1 MKSESLFCCFKGKQ
15 AQCKK
20 GGKREQNKEYRS
32 QRTSCCNNIGWQTLP
47 DDIMEI
53 ILKHLN
59 LRERIRLTIICKSWN
74 SLAMRRDF
82 SNAPQL
88 PWLLLPQA
96 SNKYL
101 SFSSVSD
108 GKFHTLRLPKPVRG
122 GRVCGCSKGWLVMI
136 KEKVLNSKLYLI
148 NPISRDQHQLPS
160 LRTIPS
166 FHKFVNTNKSKRGGA
181 LLFCTLFA
189 LSTSDVKSKNCI
201 VAAVFD
207 ELTLGLCRPGDKTWS
222 VFHVLDENEHLT
234 TILFSSSGML
244 YALVSSSGKNGIVVA
259 SHSLNFGDDTVKI
272 KLVYDKIESRRD
284 LNTSIEYRDGYQI
297 VLKGMYTYHLL
308 QSATNNEVFVIHQI
322 QDCFSRR
329 DGDFEEE
336 DENEEEGT
344 DDEDEDEDEEEI
356 DDEEG
361 TDDEDEDEDEE
372 EIDDEEETDNEDEG
386 DEEEEEDNNND
397 DQDEE
402 VNNDEFHHTD
412 IASED
417 ASGLKPYLRTSEFRV
432 YKLDQE
438 NGNFDRVQCLGDNQL
453 FFCSDA
459 ECVSLHP
466 ASNIQGF
473 DGNCI
478 YFATNAIWRLHSLE
492 YTSREIGVFYLDS
505 RRIERPFPSI
515 NLSVLTKLTWLTP
528 SL

>member
-1 MKSESLFCCFKGKQ
+1 M
-15 AQCKK
+15 
-20 GGKREQNKEYRS
+20 
-32 QRTSCCNNIGWQTLP
+32 GWQTVP

-59 LRERIRLTIICKSWN
+59 LRERIRLRIICKSWN

-88 PWLLLPQA
+88 PWLLLPQG

-108 GKFHTLRLPKPVRG
+108 VKFHTLMLPKPVRG

-136 KEKVLNSKLYLI
+136 KEKVSKLYLV

-181 LLFCTLFA
+181 LLFCNSFA
-189 LSTSDVKSKNCI
+189 LSTADVKSNNCI

-222 VFHVLDENEHLT
+222 VFHVLDENEYLAKL
-234 TILFSSSGML
+234 LFSSSGML
-244 YALVSSSGKNGIVVA
+244 YALVFSGSLSKNGIVVA

-272 KLVYDKIESRRD
+272 KLVYDKTESTRD
-284 LNTSIEYRDGYQI
+284 LNPSIEYCDDFQI
-297 VLKGMYTYHLL
+297 LLKGMYASHLL

-322 QDCFSRR
+322 LDCFLRR
-329 DGDFEEE
+329 DGDVEEE

-344 DDEDEDEDEEEI
+344 DDEDEDEDKDKDEEEI
-356 DDEEG
+356 DDEEEA
-361 TDDEDEDEDEE
+361 DDEDEDEDEDEE
-372 EIDDEEETDNEDEG
+372 EIDDEDETDDEDEEETDDEDDEDEEEIDDEDETDDEDDEEEETD

-397 DQDEE
+397 DQDEG
-402 VNNDEFHHTD
+402 VNNGEFRRVD

-417 ASGLKPYLRTSEFRV
+417 AFGSKPYLRTSEFRV

-438 NGNFDRVQCLGDNQL
+438 NDNFDRVQCLGDDQL

-478 YFATNAIWRLHSLE
+478 YFATNNIWRLHSLE
-492 YTSREIGVFYLDS
+492 TYASREIGVFYLDS
-505 RRIERPFPSI
+505 RRIQRPFPSVK
-515 NLSVLTKLTWLTP
+515 LSVLTKLTWLTP